1 VELDMLANR
10 LATGLARVAVA
21 ARTDGPAHRLE
32 RTVAQQQ
39 VLLMLSRR
47 RRVYPLADLAVE
59 LGMPEQATLAAV
71 STLAQEGLVALD
83 PAPSYAPHQVRVAL
97 TEFGSAQA
105 PELLNWASDLLGE
118 FDRLDFADQRRLL
131 NLVTQQIFVM
141 QRQNRIPVA
150 RMCVTCRFF
159 QPYAYP
165 GTPTPH
171 HCWLVDAPFGHQ
183 DLRVR
188 CPEAEPSEPAPLA
201 QEPLEPE

>member
-21 ARTDGPAHRLE
+21 ARADGPAHRLE

-47 RRVYPLADLAVE
+47 RRVYPLAELAAE
-59 LGMPEQATLAAV
+59 LGMPDEATLAAV
-71 STLAQEGLVALD
+71 STLVQEGLVAMD
-83 PAPSYAPHQVRVAL
+83 PAPSYSSHQVRVAL
-97 TEFGSAQA
+97 TDHGAAQA
-105 PELLNWASDLLGE
+105 PELLNWASDLLAE
-118 FDRLDFADQRRLL
+118 FDRLDFAHQRRLL
-131 NLVTQQIFVM
+131 ALVTQQIFVM
-141 QRQNRIPVA
+141 QQQNRIPVA

-165 GTPTPH
+165 GTPAPH

-188 CPEAEPSEPAPLA
+188 CPEAQATE
-201 QEPLEPE
+201 LE